1 MLYKHLIS
9 FLLTYKK
16 IDSQEL
22 RSRIRMSHLN
32 FLCFWLAWSNTILIY
47 LKQDIFSGFLPS
59 FPHRDPLFIWDSN
72 QFYHQWWCALQL
84 CRGWDSLVIWVNSQ
98 EYSWHL
104 IRQNDF
110 SCLLKP
116 GLLPLYKKWNVVTPS
131 PLSTISPVN
140 LTEDFRFICS
150 LCR

>member
-1 MLYKHLIS
+1 MYSIS
-9 FLLTYKK
+9 FLLTCKK
-16 IDSQEL
+16 IDSLEL
-22 RSRIRMSHLN
+22 RSRIRMSHFN
-32 FLCFWLAWSNTILIY
+32 FLCFWLVWSNTILIC
-47 LKQDIFSGFLPS
+47 LKQDFFPLFPLLPC
-59 FPHRDPLFIWDSN
+59 RDSLFIWDPN

-84 CRGWDSLVIWVNSQ
+84 CRGWDSLAIWVTSQ

-104 IRQNDF
+104 IRQDGF

-116 GLLPLYKKWNVVTPS
+116 GLLPLYKKWNLVTPS

-140 LTEDFRFICS
+140 LTEDFRFIRS